1 MTDGWFPPRDI
12 FNQGNE
18 NLGEVLEGVVSG
30 LLSGSQR
37 KLHAIPKDEDTQA
50 GGDTYLTQDQQNPE
64 RERGVG
70 RMVGRRV
77 DPLHRRRFDLYV
89 NRRWRP
95 MSASAQ
101 PVVLLFHPV
110 VTILEIWCISRQRC
124 LLSCSRGITF
134 DPARFAKS

>member
-1 MTDGWFPPRDI
+1 M
-12 FNQGNE
+12 
-18 NLGEVLEGVVSG
+18 EGVVSG
-30 LLSGSQR
+30 LVSGSQR

-95 MSASAQ
+95 MAAD
-101 PVVLLFHPV
+101 VGEC
-110 VTILEIWCISRQRC
+110 TACRAT
-124 LLSCSRGITF
+124 LSPRRNN
-134 DPARFAKS
+134 PRNMVYK